1 MKNKKQKTRHKQMC
15 LTQQGTQITIPLQKA
30 EMNKNRNDTLKKVFV
45 YDCFCRLVNIAS
57 VILFTQ

>member
-30 EMNKNRNDTLKKVFV
+30 EMNKNRNDTLKKSLFM
-45 YDCFCRLVNIAS
+45 IA
-57 VILFTQ
+57 FAG

>member
-1 MKNKKQKTRHKQMC
+1 MKNKKQKTQNKQMC

-30 EMNKNRNDTLKKVFV
+30 EMNKKRNDTLKVFV
-45 YDCFCRLVNIAS
+45 YDCLCRLVSIAS